1 MSDEQLDSTAVAEGI
16 EHFWGLREWVHLGG
30 TLDRWMRQHARL
42 LAMLTPEQLRRTFQ
56 PQGLP
61 FKDLTP
67 VQQQAVIQ
75 LHQLMIETLQRQ
87 GSRISP
93 AIAGRSDN
101 VVITA
106 AYIPAGWYAAR
117 VPPPM
122 NYVGGQTPDEAAAAA
137 RHLYSGSSPPEVRR
151 AGDGYF
157 IANLTFFINKG

>member
-1 MSDEQLDSTAVAEGI
+1 FWDKLAEVPNRCLQRWVHDRDASGGLPFTDFLEMAAMSDEQLDSTAVAEGI

-75 LHQLMIETLQRQ
+75 LHQLMIESLQRQ

-106 AYIPAGWYAAR
+106 AYIPA
-117 VPPPM
+117 
-122 NYVGGQTPDEAAAAA
+122 
-137 RHLYSGSSPPEVRR
+137 
-151 AGDGYF
+151 
-157 IANLTFFINKG
+157 